1 MFKNQII
8 NLVFVALFLP
18 LTSSAQRD
26 SLSTNAQAAPVDEL
40 IFPPLDSLF
49 KWSEENSA
57 SLRMQDALIEKTSA
71 DTRRVKKQ
79 WLDAFKLSASLKSG
93 SYGNAVINQVETG
106 YSYGPGISFS
116 LYEIASRRNLVDV
129 YKSEEKIA
137 NAKKEE
143 AQFELRRIV
152 TLLHNN
158 ARTQKNILKIK
169 SDAANAAFV
178 HEKMAEKEFQQ
189 GAITLGE
196 LSRVSEIYTKAQTEL
211 ELTINDLKNYYMQLE
226 QICGRSFNN

>member
-1 MFKNQII
+1 MFKKQII
-8 NLVFVALFLP
+8 NLLYIALLLP
-18 LTSSAQRD
+18 FATLAKPD
-26 SLSTNAQAAPVDEL
+26 SLSTNTQASPIDEL
-40 IFPPLDSLF
+40 IIPPLDSLY

-79 WLDAFKLSASLKSG
+79 WLDAFKLNGNIKSG

-169 SDAANAAFV
+169 SDAVNAAFV